1 MKNLFESMLIAF
13 SMYSKIPMPKV
24 EWNEK
29 NMKYAMCFFP
39 MIGIVI
45 GVCVQIIGTLLIKST
60 FGSLFFS
67 VIMTLLPIMITG
79 GIHLDGFL
87 DTMDALSSWGDKEK
101 KLQILKDSNSGAF
114 AIIGMGCY
122 LLCNIALWSEVS
134 VKMLPLISCTYV
146 LSRALSGYSVVTFQT
161 AKNSGL
167 AKTFQDAAQKNRVKI
182 TMYCWIVIG
191 AGCMLVYNLKNAIT
205 MFVAGALFF
214 QYYKYLCK
222 KQFGGI
228 TGDLAGYFLQVFEL
242 LMLGVIVLGTR
253 LYALV

>member
-24 EWNEK
+24 EWNDK

-39 MIGIVI
+39 VIGVVI

-87 DTMDALSSWGDKEK
+87 DTIDALSSWGDKEK

-122 LLCNIALWSEVS
+122 LLCNIALWSEAS
-134 VKMLPLISCTYV
+134 VEMLPLISCGYV

-167 AKTFQDAAQKNRVKI
+167 AKTFQDTAQKNRVKM
-182 TMYCWIVIG
+182 TMYCWIMISTS
-191 AGCMLVYNLKNAIT
+191 CMLAYNFKSAISL
-205 MFVAGALFF
+205 FVAGALFF
-214 QYYKYLCK
+214 QYYKRLCK

>member
-45 GVCVQIIGTLLIKST
+45 GVCVQIIGTLLIKSA

-134 VKMLPLISCTYV
+134 VEMLPLISCTYV

-182 TMYCWIVIG
+182 TMYCWIVTST
-191 AGCMLVYNLKNAIT
+191 GCMLVYNLKNAIT

>member
-1 MKNLFESMLIAF
+1 MKNLFESIIIAF

-24 EWNEK
+24 EWNDK
-29 NMKYAMCFFP
+29 NMKYTMCFFP
-39 MIGIVI
+39 VIGIVI

-134 VKMLPLISCTYV
+134 VEMLPLISWSYV

-167 AKTFQDAAQKNRVKI
+167 AKTFQDAAQKNRVKMI
-182 TMYCWIVIG
+182 RYCWIVIST
-191 AGCMLVYNLKNAIT
+191 GCMLVYNPRNAIT
-205 MFVAGALFF
+205 LFVAGTLFF
-214 QYYKYLCK
+214 QYYKILCK

>member
-79 GIHLDGFL
+79 GIHFDGFL

-101 KLQILKDSNSGAF
+101 KLEILKDSNSGAF

-182 TMYCWIVIG
+182 TMYCWIVIS
-191 AGCMLVYNLKNAIT
+191 AVCMLVYNLKNAIT

>member
-24 EWNEK
+24 EWNDK

-39 MIGIVI
+39 VIGVVI

-87 DTMDALSSWGDKEK
+87 DTIDALSSWGDKEK

-134 VKMLPLISCTYV
+134 VEMLPLISWSYV

-167 AKTFQDAAQKNRVKI
+167 AKTFQDAAQKNRVKMI
-182 TMYCWIVIG
+182 MYCWIVIST
-191 AGCMLVYNLKNAIT
+191 GCMLVYNPRNAIT
-205 MFVAGALFF
+205 LFVAGTLFF
-214 QYYKYLCK
+214 QYYKILCK

>member
-101 KLQILKDSNSGAF
+101 KLEILKDSNSGAF

-134 VKMLPLISCTYV
+134 VEMLPLIFCTYV

-182 TMYCWIVIG
+182 TMYCWILIST
-191 AGCMLVYNLKNAIT
+191 GCMLVYNLKNAIT

>member
-114 AIIGMGCY
+114 AIIGMGCH

-134 VKMLPLISCTYV
+134 VEMLPLISCTYV

-167 AKTFQDAAQKNRVKI
+167 AKTFQDAAQKNRVKM
-182 TMYCWIVIG
+182 TMYCWMVIS
-191 AGCMLVYNLKNAIT
+191 ACCMLVYSFKNAIPL
-205 MFVAGALFF
+205 FVAGALFF
-214 QYYKYLCK
+214 QYYKRLCK

>member
-24 EWNEK
+24 EWNDK

-39 MIGIVI
+39 VIGVVI

-60 FGSLFFS
+60 FGS
-67 VIMTLLPIMITG
+67 
-79 GIHLDGFL
+79 
-87 DTMDALSSWGDKEK
+87 
-101 KLQILKDSNSGAF
+101 
-114 AIIGMGCY
+114 
-122 LLCNIALWSEVS
+122 
-134 VKMLPLISCTYV
+134 
-146 LSRALSGYSVVTFQT
+146 
-161 AKNSGL
+161 
-167 AKTFQDAAQKNRVKI
+167 
-182 TMYCWIVIG
+182 
-191 AGCMLVYNLKNAIT
+191 MLVYNFKNAISL
-205 MFVAGALFF
+205 FVAGALFF
-214 QYYKYLCK
+214 QYYKRLCK

>member
-79 GIHLDGFL
+79 GIHFDGFL

-134 VKMLPLISCTYV
+134 VEMLPLISCTYV

-161 AKNSGL
+161 AKNCGL

-182 TMYCWIVIG
+182 TMYCWIVTSTS
-191 AGCMLVYNLKNAIT
+191 CMLVYNLKNAIT

>member
-134 VKMLPLISCTYV
+134 VEMLTLISCTYV

-167 AKTFQDAAQKNRVKI
+167 AKTFQDAAQKKRVKM
-182 TMYCWIVIG
+182 TMYCWMVISTD
-191 AGCMLVYNLKNAIT
+191 CMLVYNFKNAIT

>member
-24 EWNEK
+24 EWNDK

-39 MIGIVI
+39 VIGVVI

-87 DTMDALSSWGDKEK
+87 DTIDALSSWGDKEK

-122 LLCNIALWSEVS
+122 LLCNIALWSEAS
-134 VKMLPLISCTYV
+134 VEMLPLISCGYV

-167 AKTFQDAAQKNRVKI
+167 AKTFQDAAQKNRVKM
-182 TMYCWIVIG
+182 TMYCWIMIS
-191 AGCMLVYNLKNAIT
+191 AGCMLVYNFKNAISL
-205 MFVAGALFF
+205 FVAGALFF
-214 QYYKYLCK
+214 QYYKRLCK